1 LPPTIDPLYRPGM
14 DRRRLLTTALA
25 GAFAAPLAA
34 WAQPSGRVAR
44 VGMLSVDRASLDD
57 VARVTLLAALKDL
70 GWIQGQNLVFEARY
84 AAGPSDR
91 LPVLAAELVR
101 LKVDM
106 IVTLH
111 NQETLAAQHATA
123 SIPIVMLLG
132 IYPERVGIV
141 ASLAR
146 PGGNVTADG
155 VTACGADAVG
165 RPCGQ
170 ERAWSAPPA
179 RSTCCCSSLRPP
191 PPAQPCT

>member
-1 LPPTIDPLYRPGM
+1 M

-44 VGMLSVDRASLDD
+44 VGMLSVEVASLDD
-57 VARVTLLAALKDL
+57 VARVTFLAALKDL

-84 AAGPSDR
+84 AAGQSDR

-106 IVTLH
+106 IITLH
-111 NQETLAAQHATA
+111 NEETLAAQHVTA

-132 IYPERVGIV
+132 VYPEQ
-141 ASLAR
+141 AAR
-146 PGGNVTADG
+146 T
-155 VTACGADAVG
+155 
-165 RPCGQ
+165 RK
-170 ERAWSAPPA
+170 A
-179 RSTCCCSSLRPP
+179 RGKS
-191 PPAQPCT
+191 